1 MRLAS
6 HRLIVPLK
14 RSQHPPEYSARGIL
28 VGIVWGLTPTVG
40 VQMAAVFATWT
51 LGRRLFGWNFN
62 LIMALAWTW
71 ISNPLTM
78 VPIYYLFYVTG
89 QIMFGRWSDL
99 AGYDVFATLFSQA
112 FASGTGILES
122 ARATLSIAVKDFG
135 LTLLVGSLPYA
146 VVGGALGFWWG
157 VRFVLRYRA
166 ARTARAAR
174 RRSRRLARARQLAPQ
189 PAAPKASRAVDRA

>member
-71 ISNPLTM
+71 ISNPLTT

-89 QIMFGRWSDL
+89 QIMFGGWSDL

-112 FASGTGILES
+112 FVPGTGMLDTVLQT
-122 ARATLSIAVKDFG
+122 ARATVSIAVKDFG

-146 VVGGALGFWWG
+146 TIGGALGFWWG
-157 VRFVLRYRA
+157 LRFVLRYRK
-166 ARTARAAR
+166 ARETRAAR
-174 RRSRRLARARQLAPQ
+174 KHHRRLARAR
-189 PAAPKASRAVDRA
+189 